1 MTDDLPLVLTF
12 SVFVIVVLQLVTV
25 TVMAWGLGSK
35 RLEALM
41 ERLVSKLHAQTE
53 RQSVVLGL
61 AIQEGTDAS
70 KAAQQEANTVN
81 QKLTQMGIDHATAD
95 RIAPEHKGRT

>member
-1 MTDDLPLVLTF
+1 MNDDLPLVLTF

-25 TVMAWGLGSK
+25 TVMVWGLGSK
-35 RLEALM
+35 RLELLM
-41 ERLVSKLHAQTE
+41 ERLGNKLHAQTE
-53 RQSVVLGL
+53 QQSVTLGE

-95 RIAPEHKGRT
+95 RIAPKHKGRA